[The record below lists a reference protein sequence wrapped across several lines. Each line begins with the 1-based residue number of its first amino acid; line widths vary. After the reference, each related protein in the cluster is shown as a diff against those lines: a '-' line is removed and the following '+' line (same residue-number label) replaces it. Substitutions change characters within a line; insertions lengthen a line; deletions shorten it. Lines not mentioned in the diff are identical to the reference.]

1 MVDVFTISSVDI
13 CCLRVKN
20 FGSAL
25 TPPICWNLEADLH
38 DHICAITVSTECI
51 ALEQSMMPPKLPARL
66 FSLPPRFLCP
76 SIPRQLVRSIKT
88 IQPGKPSRF
97 NHGHNLPILGSSHTA
112 AFLRKEPSLPLRTGA
127 LTIKKGMTGMYD
139 PETAKR
145 IPCTVL
151 QLDRCQVTGHKRR
164 DKHGYWA
171 VQVGSGTKEARNV
184 TRPERGH
191 FAANDVP
198 LKRHLAEFRVRNE
211 DGLPDIGSIITADL
225 FQEGQYVDARA
236 VTRGMG
242 FAGGMKRWGFS
253 GQPASHGT
261 SLTHRAM
268 GSAGASQGSGSRVLP
283 GKKMAG
289 RMGGEMHTVQKLRV
303 MKVDAE
309 NGIVVVHGA
318 VPGPKYGIVK
328 IQDTVKRPWPDVDPL
343 VGLSIPA
350 SAMQQMTAET

>member
-1 MVDVFTISSVDI
+1 MSSKGV
-13 CCLRVKN
+13 
-20 FGSAL
+20 
-25 TPPICWNLEADLH
+25 
-38 DHICAITVSTECI
+38 
-51 ALEQSMMPPKLPARL
+51 ARL
-66 FSLPPRFLCP
+66 FSTPPRFLCP
-76 SIPRQLVRSIKT
+76 SVSRQFIRT
-88 IQPGKPSRF
+88 IRTIHPGKINSRF
-97 NHGHNLPILGSSHTA
+97 NNGHYLPILGSSHTA
-112 AFLRKEPSLPLRTGA
+112 AFLRKEPMLPHRTGA
-127 LTIKKGMTGMYD
+127 LAIKKGMTGIYD

-145 IPCTVL
+145 VPCTVL
-151 QLDRCQVTGHKRR
+151 QLDRCQVISHKRR

-191 FAANDVP
+191 YAAHEVP
-198 LKRHLAEFRVRNE
+198 LKEHLTEFRVKDE
-211 DGLPDIGSIITADL
+211 DGLPAIGSVITADL
-225 FQEGQYVDARA
+225 FKEGQFVDTRA

-289 RMGGEMHTVQKLRV
+289 RMGGEMHTVQNLKV

-318 VPGPKYGIVK
+318 VPGPKNSMVK
-328 IQDTVKRPWPDVDPL
+328 IQDAIKKPWPDVDASLGL
-343 VGLSIPA
+343 VMPDSVQTLLA
-350 SAMQQMTAET
+350 AEA

>member
-1 MVDVFTISSVDI
+1 
-13 CCLRVKN
+13 
-20 FGSAL
+20 
-25 TPPICWNLEADLH
+25 
-38 DHICAITVSTECI
+38 
-51 ALEQSMMPPKLPARL
+51 MPPKPPSRL
-66 FSLPPRFLCP
+66 FSIPPRFLCP
-76 SIPRQLVRSIKT
+76 AVPQQYIRTIKT
-88 IQPGKPSRF
+88 IHPGKPSRF
-97 NHGHNLPILGSSHTA
+97 NYGHNLPILGSSKTA
-112 AFLRKEPSLPLRTGA
+112 AFLRKEPMLPFRTGA
-127 LTIKKGMTGMYD
+127 LAVKQGMTGIYD

-151 QLDRCQVTGHKRR
+151 QLDRCQVISHKRR

-191 FAANDVP
+191 FAAHDVP
-198 LKRHLAEFRVRNE
+198 LKRHLAEFRVKNE
-211 DGLPDIGSIITADL
+211 DGLPDIGSIITASL
-225 FQEGQYVDARA
+225 FQEGQFVDTRA

-289 RMGGEMHTVQKLRV
+289 RMGGEMNTVQNLKV
-303 MKVDAE
+303 MKVDAA

-328 IQDTVKRPWPDVDPL
+328 IQDAVKKPWPDADPM
-343 VGLSIPA
+343 VGLSMPGTA
-350 SAMQQMTAET
+350 SLAVAEG